1 MGPVQCRDLK
11 DKIGITEAEKREKIK
26 RGKNEQ
32 SLRCPWDHNKT
43 AHRGVVRALKGER
56 KECGQKAM
64 TENFPFRQKNKTYI
78 FKKLRG

>member
-32 SLRCPWDHNKT
+32 SLRCPWDHNK
-43 AHRGVVRALKGER
+43 GVL
-56 KECGQKAM
+56 
-64 TENFPFRQKNKTYI
+64 
-78 FKKLRG
+78 